1 MSHSSRT
8 DLVGIDV
15 GGTKCLGVLVD
26 EQGRVLAECRKPT
39 PHARDLVEVLA
50 SIVDELG
57 ARPHLTTTTVGV
69 GVPGLI
75 TFDGVVRASPNL
87 RGARDIPVAAG
98 LSELLGVTVHVEN
111 DATSAAHGEWRAGA
125 AIGADDAVMVTL
137 GTGIGGG
144 IVMGGRLQRGAH
156 GFAGEM
162 GHMIV
167 ARDGIACPCG
177 LRGCWERYASGS
189 ALADAATGRTGE
201 QVVEAARDGEAHAL
215 ARIEEFAE
223 WVALGLASLVN
234 LCDPEVV
241 VLGGG
246 VIGSHDV
253 VMPAVRRHF
262 AASLYSPEARPHPR
276 LEAAVLGER
285 AGAIGAAL
293 LAAEVV

>member
-1 MSHSSRT
+1 MSR
-8 DLVGIDV
+8 VGIDV
-15 GGTKCLGVLVD
+15 GGTKCLGVVVD
-26 EQGRVLAECRKPT
+26 DHGRVLAECRKPT
-39 PHARDLVEVLA
+39 PHADELVGVLA
-50 SIVDELG
+50 SIVEELG
-57 ARPHLTTTTVGV
+57 GASQVGI

-87 RGARDIPVAAG
+87 RGARDVPVAAG
-98 LSELLGVTVHVEN
+98 LRAALGVAVHVEN
-111 DATSAAHGEWRAGA
+111 DATTAAFGEWRAGA
-125 AIGADDAVMVTL
+125 AVGADDAVIVTL

-144 IVMGGRLQRGAH
+144 LVMGGRLQRGAH
-156 GFAGEM
+156 GFAGEV

-189 ALADAATGRTGE
+189 ALGDPARDMSGE
-201 QVVEAARDGEAHAL
+201 QVVQAARAGDPTAR
-215 ARIEEFAE
+215 ARIEEFAG

-234 LCDPEVV
+234 LCDPDVV

-253 VMPAVRRHF
+253 VMPAVRRAF
-262 AASLYSPEARPHPR
+262 AASLYSPEARPHPT
-276 LEAAVLGER
+276 LAAATLGER

-293 LAAEVV
+293 LASDML

>member
-1 MSHSSRT
+1 MSR
-8 DLVGIDV
+8 VGIDV
-15 GGTKCLGVLVD
+15 GGTKCLGVAVD
-26 EQGRVLAECRKPT
+26 DDGNVLAECRRPT
-39 PHARDLVEVLA
+39 PHADELVGVLA

-57 ARPHLTTTTVGV
+57 GATKVGV

-87 RGARDIPVAAG
+87 RGARDVPVAAG
-98 LSELLGVTVHVEN
+98 LRAALGVPVHVEN
-111 DATSAAHGEWRAGA
+111 DATSAAFGEWRAGA
-125 AIGADDAVMVTL
+125 AAGAEDAVMVTL

-144 IVMGGRLQRGAH
+144 LVMGGRLQRGAH

-189 ALADAATGRTGE
+189 ALGDQARGMTGEEVVDAARAGDR
-201 QVVEAARDGEAHAL
+201 AAIE
-215 ARIEEFAE
+215 RIEEFAG

-253 VMPAVRRHF
+253 VMPAVRASF

-276 LEAAVLGER
+276 LAAATLGER

-293 LAAEVV
+293 LATDML

>member
-1 MSHSSRT
+1 MSR
-8 DLVGIDV
+8 VGIDV

-26 EQGRVLAECRKPT
+26 TEGGVLAECRRPT
-39 PHARDLVEVLA
+39 PHANELIGVLA
-50 SIVDELG
+50 SMVGELG
-57 ARPHLTTTTVGV
+57 GATQVGI

-87 RGARDIPVAAG
+87 RGARDIPVASG
-98 LSELLGVTVHVEN
+98 LRDALGVAVHVEN
-111 DATSAAHGEWRAGA
+111 DATSAAFGEWRAGA
-125 AIGADDAVMVTL
+125 AVGAEHAVMVTL

-144 IVMGGRLQRGAH
+144 LVMGGRLQRGAH

-189 ALADAATGRTGE
+189 ALGDAARGMTGE
-201 QVVEAARDGEAHAL
+201 QVVDAARAGDFAAI
-215 ARIEEFAE
+215 AKVDEFAG

-253 VMPAVRRHF
+253 VMPAVRREF
-262 AASLYSPEARPHPR
+262 VASLYSPEARPHPT
-276 LEAAVLGER
+276 LAAATLGER

-293 LAAEVV
+293 LASEML

>member
-1 MSHSSRT
+1 MPPADSR
-8 DLVGIDV
+8 LVGIDV

-26 EQGRVLAECRKPT
+26 ASGTVVAECRKPT
-39 PHARDLVEVLA
+39 PHADDLISVLA
-50 SIVDELG
+50 SIVGELG
-57 ARPHLTTTTVGV
+57 GASKVGI

-87 RGARDIPVAAG
+87 KGARDLPVAAG
-98 LSELLGVTVHVEN
+98 LGAAIGAPVHVEN
-111 DATSAAHGEWRAGA
+111 DATSAAFAEWRVGA
-125 AIGADDAVMVTL
+125 AVGVDDAIMVTL

-167 ARDGIACPCG
+167 ERDGIACPCG

-189 ALADAATGRTGE
+189 ALGDPATGRTGE
-201 QVVEAARDGEAHAL
+201 QIVAAARTGDATAI
-215 ARIEEFAE
+215 ARIEEFAG
-223 WVALGLASLVN
+223 WVAIGLASLVN
-234 LCDPEVV
+234 LCDPSVV

-246 VIGSHDV
+246 VIGSRDT
-253 VMPAVRRHF
+253 VMPSVRTKF
-262 AASLYSPEARPHPR
+262 GEALYSAEARPHRR

-293 LAAEVV
+293 LASAPV

>member
-1 MSHSSRT
+1 VGTGDPR
-8 DLVGIDV
+8 LVGIDV

-26 EQGRVLAECRKPT
+26 GAGRVVGECRKPT
-39 PHARDLVEVLA
+39 PHADRLIDVLA
-50 SIVDELG
+50 SIVAELG
-57 ARPHLTTTTVGV
+57 GAAEVGI

-87 RGARDIPVAAG
+87 KGARDLPVAAG
-98 LSELLGVTVHVEN
+98 LGAVIIAPVHVEN
-111 DATSAAHGEWRAGA
+111 DATSAAFAEWRVGA
-125 AIGADDAVMVTL
+125 AVGADDAIMVTL

-167 ARDGIACPCG
+167 ERDGIQCPCG

-189 ALADAATGRTGE
+189 ALGDVATGRTGE
-201 QVVEAARDGEAHAL
+201 QVVAAARGGDATAI
-215 ARIEEFAE
+215 ARIEEFAG
-223 WVALGLASLVN
+223 WVAIGLASLVN

-246 VIGSHDV
+246 VIGSQDT
-253 VMPAVRRHF
+253 VMPSVQRSF
-262 AASLYSPEARPHPR
+262 SAALYSPEARPHPR

-293 LAAEVV
+293 LAVGRD